1 MHKRERGREGG
12 MEAERFMIHIYGP
25 YKFEMVR
32 HFYIWYYCGVPL
44 CVGIYEK
51 GPTDVCIHMYIVDRG

>member
-1 MHKRERGREGG
+1 